1 MKSFLLICVSF
12 LNTILLSAQSDARYH
27 THTERIAQF
36 SKPNKVLSNTID
48 AEGNGAIEYTNPK
61 NQVLRFR
68 LFHHKLQLQHG
79 GIAFQLFSYQNNE
92 LQKIETFDLQG
103 KLAGERA
110 SQNEAIT
117 TFTIEKKNEYL
128 KKKKLIEDAEGN
140 IDLADD
146 SKEQI
151 IRVKLYDSTKQPI
164 PEKEPFYISS
174 KTYWN
179 YSVRMYWP

>member
-1 MKSFLLICVSF
+1 MKSFLLLSF
-12 LNTILLSAQSDARYH
+12 SLLSTFLLSAQSDARYR
-27 THTERIAQF
+27 THTERITQF
-36 SKPNKVLSNTID
+36 LNPNKLLSSTIN
-48 AEGNGAIEYTNPK
+48 AEGNGSLEYTNPK

-68 LFHHKLQLQHG
+68 IAKHKLQEQHG

-103 KLAGERA
+103 KLAGEQA

-117 TFTIEKKNEYL
+117 TFIIEKKYEYL
-128 KKKKLIEDAEGN
+128 KKKKLIDAAEGN

-146 SKEQI
+146 RQEKI
-151 IRVKLYDSTKQPI
+151 IRVKLLDSKRKPI

-179 YSVRMYWP
+179 YSVRMY